1 LFNNLVNH
9 AQKVANQWLFVFLAR
24 RSPYILQKG
33 EKEDNKNM
41 KFEYSSTPF
50 KSQLSWV
57 GFTLVFW
64 LIIWLATM
72 AIDYGVQNQ
81 DSALL
86 YMGYLAIGS
95 IVFLLVL
102 SIVETLLWKLGRL
115 KETYSWGY

>member
-1 LFNNLVNH
+1 MFIYYFLVYSFFIILFLR
-9 AQKVANQWLFVFLAR
+9 R